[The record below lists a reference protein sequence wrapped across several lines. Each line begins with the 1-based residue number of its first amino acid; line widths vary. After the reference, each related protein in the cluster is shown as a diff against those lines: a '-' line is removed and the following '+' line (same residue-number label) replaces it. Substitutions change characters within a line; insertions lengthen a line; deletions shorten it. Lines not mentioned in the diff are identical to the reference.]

1 MGKDKMENTLGTIHH
16 ILREI
21 PFFEDFSD
29 DELDFFSKNASLRF
43 FPEQTILF
51 KEGDIGDYLFF
62 VVEGSVEVR
71 IQATA
76 SKPIIIATFE
86 HGSCIGEMSIVDD
99 YPRSATIVVT
109 EPSEL
114 LILTK
119 NRFESICR
127 KNPEVGIKFLRG
139 LAKNLSMRLRKTTG
153 RFADLA

>member
-1 MGKDKMENTLGTIHH
+1 MEKDKMKNTFGTIHH

-21 PFFEDFSD
+21 PFFEEFSD
-29 DELDFFSKNASLRF
+29 DELDFFSKNASLRY

-51 KEGDIGDYLFF
+51 NEGDIGDYLFF
-62 VVEGSVEVR
+62 IVEGAVEVR
-71 IQATA
+71 IQPTD

-86 HGSCIGEMSIVDD
+86 YGSCIGEMSIVDD

-139 LAKNLSMRLRKTTG
+139 LAKNLSVRLRKTTG